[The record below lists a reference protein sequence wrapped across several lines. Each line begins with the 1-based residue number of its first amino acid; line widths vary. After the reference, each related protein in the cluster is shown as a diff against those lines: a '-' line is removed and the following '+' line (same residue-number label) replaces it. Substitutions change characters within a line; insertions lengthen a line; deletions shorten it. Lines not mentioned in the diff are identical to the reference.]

1 MYYVLR
7 EKPQGSTED
16 LAVIETCPT
25 VPGIRSWHLG
35 RKIEKP
41 VPVPL
46 TFELHPHY
54 PGRMPDFFDET
65 IPLFSN
71 KLFTALNDMGV
82 ENIEG
87 FQAVLVDGDDKVV
100 SDQYQAVNVVG
111 VVAAADLAA
120 SKVADGTAPTLID
133 TSFDSLAIDPNKAR
147 GQLMFRLAEDVS
159 AIIVHQ
165 SVKDHLTDNRFGDLG
180 FVEPKDWMSL

>member
-35 RKIEKP
+35 RKFDKP

-46 TFELHPHY
+46 TFDLDPNY

-71 KLFTALNDMGV
+71 KLFSALDDIGV
-82 ENIEG
+82 ENMEG

-100 SDQYQAVNVVG
+100 SDEYQAVNIVG
-111 VVAAADLAA
+111 VVAAADLTA
-120 SKVADGTAPTLID
+120 SRVADGSAPTLID
-133 TSFDSLAIDPNKAR
+133 TSFESLAIDENKAR
-147 GQLMFRLAEDVS
+147 GQSIFRLAENVG
-159 AIIVHQ
+159 AIIVNQ
-165 SVKDHLTDNRFGDLG
+165 SVKDHLVDCGLGDLG
-180 FVEPKDWMSL
+180 FVEPKNWMSL